1 MFPVVG
7 IVVLILLVFG
17 GFALTGGNLGP
28 VMHALPHEM
37 LIIGGA
43 ALGSLI
49 IGNSGADL
57 KALAGGLGKVFK
69 GPQYKKQDYL
79 DCILLV
85 PTLMKMMRTE
95 GPVAVEPHIEDPK
108 NSTIFQQYPKLLK
121 DDTLVHLI
129 CDTLRLVVVSSGTLD
144 PHAVEE
150 VMDNALKSHHH
161 HSLKPAEGLQSLAD
175 ALPALGIVAAVLGVV
190 KTMGSIDQPPAIL
203 GAMIGS
209 ALVGTFLGVLL
220 AYGLVG
226 PFATRAKTVIES
238 DGAIYHTVKQLI
250 IASLHGHPQPLVIEA
265 ARSGVD
271 HHNQPSFAEVFD
283 GMRGR

>member
-1 MFPVVG
+1 MFPVIG

-69 GPQYKKQDYL
+69 GPKYKKQDYL

-85 PTLMKMMRTE
+85 STLMKMMRTE
-95 GPVAVEPHIEDPK
+95 GPVAVEPHIEDPQ
-108 NSTIFQQYPKLLK
+108 NSAIFQQYPKLLK

-161 HSLKPAEGLQSLAD
+161 HSMKPAEGLQSLAD

-190 KTMGSIDQPPAIL
+190 KTMGSIDKPPEVL

-271 HHNQPSFAEVFD
+271 HLNQPSFAEVFD

>member
-1 MFPVVG
+1 MLAIIG
-7 IVVLILLVFG
+7 IIVLLVMVFG

-43 ALGSLI
+43 CVGALI
-49 IGNSGADL
+49 IGNSVNDL
-57 KALAGGLGKVFK
+57 KALGGGLSKVFK
-69 GPQYKKQDYL
+69 GPQHKKQDYL
-79 DCILLV
+79 DCIFLV
-85 PTLMKMMRTE
+85 AKLMKMFKTD
-95 GPVAVEPHIEDPK
+95 GPVAVEPHIEDPA
-108 NSTIFQQYPKLLK
+108 NSSIFGEYPRLLK
-121 DDTLVHLI
+121 DKTLIHLI

-144 PHAVEE
+144 PYAVED
-150 VMDNALKSHHH
+150 VMDNAIKNHHH
-161 HSLKPAEGLQSLAD
+161 HCIKPADGLQSLAD

-190 KTMGSIDQPPAIL
+190 KTMGSIDKPPAIL

-226 PFATRAKTVIES
+226 PFANRARQVIEA
-238 DGAIYHTVKQLI
+238 DAAIYHVVKQMI

-265 ARSGVD
+265 ARSGIE
-271 HHNQPSFAEVFD
+271 HSNQPSFAEVFD

>member
-1 MFPVVG
+1 
-7 IVVLILLVFG
+7 VVLILLVFG

-69 GPQYKKQDYL
+69 GPKYKKQDYL

-85 PTLMKMMRTE
+85 STLMKMMRTE
-95 GPVAVEPHIEDPK
+95 GPVAVEPHIEDPQ
-108 NSTIFQQYPKLLK
+108 NSAIFQQYPTLLK

-161 HSLKPAEGLQSLAD
+161 HSMKPAEGLQSLAD

-190 KTMGSIDQPPAIL
+190 KTMGSIDKPPEVL

-271 HHNQPSFAEVFD
+271 HLNQPSFAEVFD

>member
-1 MFPVVG
+1 MFPVIG

-43 ALGSLI
+43 AVGSLI

-79 DCILLV
+79 DVILLV
-85 PTLMKMMRTE
+85 SSLMKMMRTE

-108 NSTIFQQYPKLLK
+108 SSPIFQQYPKLLK
-121 DDTLVHLI
+121 DDTLIHLI

-144 PHAVEE
+144 PHAVED
-150 VMDNALKSHHH
+150 VMDNAVKNHHH
-161 HSLKPAEGLQSLAD
+161 HAIKPADGLQNLAD

-190 KTMGSIDQPPAIL
+190 KTMGSIDKPPEIL
-203 GAMIGS
+203 GGMIGS

-238 DGAIYHTVKQLI
+238 DGAIYQTVKQLI

-265 ARSGVD
+265 ARSGVE
-271 HHNQPSFAEVFD
+271 HSNQPSFAEVFD

>member
-1 MFPVVG
+1 MFAIIG
-7 IVVLILLVFG
+7 IIVLLVMVFG

-43 ALGSLI
+43 CLGALI
-49 IGNSGADL
+49 IGNSGKEL
-57 KALAGGLGKVFK
+57 KALGGGLGKVFK
-69 GPQYKKQDYL
+69 GPKYVKQDYL
-79 DCILLV
+79 DCIFLV
-85 PTLMKMMRTE
+85 SKLMKMLKTE
-95 GPVAVEPHIEDPK
+95 GPVAVEPHIEDPA
-108 NSTIFQQYPKLLK
+108 SSAVFSDYPKLLK
-121 DDTLVHLI
+121 DQTLVHLI

-150 VMDNALKSHHH
+150 VMDNAIKNHHH
-161 HSLKPAEGLQSLAD
+161 HCIKPAEGLQGLAD

-190 KTMGSIDQPPAIL
+190 KTMGSIDKPPAIL
-203 GAMIGS
+203 GGMIGS

-226 PFATRAKTVIES
+226 PFANRAKQVIEA
-238 DGAIYHTVKQLI
+238 DAAIYHVVKQMI

-265 ARSGVD
+265 ARSGIE
-271 HHNQPSFAEVFD
+271 HSNQPSFAEVFD

>member
-17 GFALTGGNLGP
+17 GFALTGGNLEP
-28 VMHALPHEM
+28 VLHALPHEM

-43 ALGSLI
+43 AVGSLI
-49 IGNSGADL
+49 IGNSGREL
-57 KALAGGLGKVFK
+57 KALGGGLGKVFK
-69 GPQYKKQDYL
+69 GPTYKKADYL

-85 PTLMKMMRTE
+85 STLMKMMRTE